1 MQKNIFKTIYALLLI
16 SVFNFTETYAQ
27 GVPQGFNY
35 QAIARDATNLLVTN
49 HAIGIK
55 IGIYAGSANGTL
67 EWEETHT
74 PTSNQFGL
82 FTLVIGQGTST
93 GNGSIPNFS
102 SINWGAASH
111 YLKVSMDITGG
122 SNYIQMDNSQLLS
135 VPYAFYSA
143 QSGSVPTLSLNDL
156 VDADTAG
163 VSVGKTLK
171 WNGINWVPAKDNN
184 SDTASYAY
192 NSYHSTHSDTANYVI
207 HTTPADTALYAYH
220 AGSALF
226 TDSAGRATNAFHAN
240 HSDTATF
247 ALNCGNTSND
257 WHLGGNSG
265 TSPSSNF
272 IGTSDSVDLI
282 IKTNNQERLRV
293 TALGKIGIG
302 TSTPIAALHIIS
314 DDGVIAQGTLGAGLI
329 PATGAGT
336 RMMWYPKKAAFRSGT
351 VTGVQ
356 WDDASI
362 GNYSFANGYNCRAQ
376 GVGSVAVGQSCYAGD
391 SGAVALGY
399 TCVAN
404 RNSSVCIGNGS
415 TVSGVSG
422 VSIGRADLAS
432 GYAAVAIGYHSTASG
447 NFATAI
453 GDHNVASGN
462 YSTTLGYFTSS
473 NGHAGSFIFADVNTN
488 LTVTNNTADNQFL
501 VKATG
506 GTYFYT
512 NSALTSGVSLS
523 SGGGGWNILSNKHMK
538 ENFKDVD
545 GNEILR
551 KLAEM
556 PVTSWNYKSQSQKIR
571 HIGPMAQDFYGAFGF
586 GESDTTI
593 TSVDIDG
600 INMVAIKAL
609 IEKTN
614 ELKRKAKEI
623 EDLKATV
630 EALKK
635 NNSLL
640 EARIE
645 SMETT
650 INRKFKVYSLAPAG
664 ASR

>member
-1 MQKNIFKTIYALLLI
+1 MQKNILKIIFALFILG
-16 SVFNFTETYAQ
+16 VFSFTETYAQ

-35 QAIARDATNLLVTN
+35 QAIARDASNLLVAN

-55 IGIYAGSANGTL
+55 IDIYAGSASGTL

-82 FTLVIGQGTST
+82 FTLIIGQGTST
-93 GNGSIPNFS
+93 GNGSIPSFS
-102 SINWGAASH
+102 TINWGATAH
-111 YLKVSMDITGG
+111 YLKVSMDINGG

-143 QSGSVPTLSLNDL
+143 QAGAVPNLSLNDL

-171 WNGINWVPAKDNN
+171 WNGSNWVPAMDNN

-192 NSYHSTHSDTANYVI
+192 NSLHALHSDTANYVI
-207 HTTPADTALYAYH
+207 HTTPADTALYAYS
-220 AGSALF
+220 AGTALF
-226 TDSAGRATNAFHAN
+226 TDSAGRASNANHAN
-240 HSDTATF
+240 YSDTALF

-257 WHLGGNSG
+257 WHFGGNSG
-265 TSPSSNF
+265 TSASNNF
-272 IGTSDSVDLI
+272 LGTTDSVDLI
-282 IKTNNQERLRV
+282 IKTNNQERMRV
-293 TALGKIGIG
+293 TALGKVGIG
-302 TSTPIAALHIIS
+302 TSSPAASLHVVGN
-314 DDGVIAQGTLGAGLI
+314 DGIIAQGTFGSGLI
-329 PATGAGT
+329 PATGLGT

-356 WDDASI
+356 WDDANI

-376 GVGSVAVGQSCYAGD
+376 GVGSVAIGQTCYAND
-391 SGAVALGY
+391 SGAVAIGF
-399 TCVAN
+399 TCNATAH
-404 RNSSVCIGNGS
+404 SSVAIGNGS
-415 TVSGVSG
+415 YASAYAGVA
-422 VSIGRADLAS
+422 IGRADLAS
-432 GYAAVAIGYHSTASG
+432 GIASVAIGYHSTASG
-447 NFATAI
+447 TMATAI
-453 GDHNVASGN
+453 GDHNVSNGN
-462 YSTTLGYFTSS
+462 HSTTLGYFTTAS
-473 NGHAGSFIFADVNTN
+473 GHAGSFIFADVNTN
-488 LTVTNNTADNQFL
+488 GTYTGSTADNQFL

-512 NSALTSGVSLS
+512 NSTLTSGVSLS
-523 SGGGGWNILSNKHMK
+523 SGGGAWNTLSNKHMK
-538 ENFKDVD
+538 ENFKEID

-551 KLAEM
+551 KLAEV

-571 HIGPMAQDFYGAFGF
+571 HIGPMAQDFYGTFGF

-593 TSVDIDG
+593 TTVDIDG
-600 INMVAIKAL
+600 INMAAIKAL

-630 EALKK
+630 EVLKK

-664 ASR
+664 K

>member
-1 MQKNIFKTIYALLLI
+1 MQNHIFKTVIALFVL
-16 SVFNFTETYAQ
+16 SVINFTETYAQ

-35 QAIARDATNLLVTN
+35 QAIARDASNLLVTN

-55 IGIYAGSANGTL
+55 IGIYSGSAGGTL

-74 PTSNQFGL
+74 PNSNQFGL

-93 GNGSIPNFS
+93 GNGSISTFS

-122 SNYIQMDNSQLLS
+122 SNYVQMDNSQLLS

-143 QSGSVPTLSLNDL
+143 QASSVPNLALNDL

-171 WNGINWVPAKDNN
+171 WNGINWVPAIDNN

-192 NSYHSTHSDTANYVI
+192 NSLHAIHSDTANYVI
-207 HTTPADTALYAYH
+207 HTNPADTALYAYS
-220 AGSALF
+220 AGTALF
-226 TDSAGRATNAFHAN
+226 TDSAGRASNANHAN
-240 HSDTATF
+240 YSDTALF
-247 ALNCGNTSND
+247 ALNCGNTTND
-257 WHLGGNSG
+257 WHFGGNSG
-265 TSPSSNF
+265 TSASGNF
-272 IGTSDSVDLI
+272 LGTTDSVDLI
-282 IKTNNQERLRV
+282 LKTNNQERMRV
-293 TALGKIGIG
+293 TALGKVGIG
-302 TSTPIAALHIIS
+302 TASPAASLHVVGN
-314 DDGVIAQGTLGAGLI
+314 DGILAQGTFGSGLI
-329 PATGAGT
+329 PATGIGT
-336 RMMWYPKKAAFRSGT
+336 RMMWYPKKAAFRTGT

-356 WDDASI
+356 WDDANI
-362 GNYSFANGYNCRAQ
+362 GNYSFASGYNCRAL
-376 GVGSVAVGQSCYAGD
+376 GVGSVAIGQTCYAGD

-399 TCVAN
+399 LCNAN
-404 RNSSVCIGNGS
+404 RNSSVCFGNGS
-415 TVSGVSG
+415 TVTGIAGVA
-422 VSIGRADLAS
+422 IGRANLAS
-432 GYAAVAIGYHSTASG
+432 GFASVAIGYHSTASG
-447 NFATAI
+447 TCATAI

-462 YSTTLGYFTSS
+462 FSTTLGYFSS
-473 NGHAGSFIFADVNTN
+473 TNGHAGSFIYADYNTN
-488 LTVTNNTADNQFL
+488 LTVTNSTADNQFF

-512 NSALTSGVSLS
+512 NSTLTSGVSLS
-523 SGGGGWNILSNKHMK
+523 NGGGAWNTLSNKHMK
-538 ENFKDVD
+538 ENFKEID

-551 KLAEM
+551 KLAEV

-571 HIGPMAQDFYGAFGF
+571 HIGPMAQDFYGTFGF

-593 TSVDIDG
+593 TTVDIDG
-600 INMVAIKAL
+600 INMAAIKAL

-630 EALKK
+630 EVLKK

-664 ASR
+664 K